1 MHKDECVSNNC
12 VCVCFVVFWVS
23 ASFSMLFFQI
33 EREKRRVEKTK
44 YIEKKAVIEMK
55 KSRRETRSSMQTKKK
70 HV

>member
-1 MHKDECVSNNC
+1 
-12 VCVCFVVFWVS
+12 
-23 ASFSMLFFQI
+23 MLFFQI